1 MSLDNAPENA
11 PVKVRVDYFMAE
23 VFNVEIDVTPQA
35 LEIMAQQAEAFLRC
49 GGMVWDKWSL
59 LNDASRTA
67 FLMAAEKVKSG
78 NGSVPASQ
86 P

>member
-1 MSLDNAPENA
+1 MSQPDDPK

-23 VFNVEIDVTPQA
+23 VFNVEIEVTPDS
-35 LEIMAQQAEAFLRC
+35 LEIMAQQAEAFLKC

-67 FLMAAEKVKSG
+67 FIMAAERVKSG
-78 NGSVPASQ
+78 NGSIPVS
-86 P
+86 

>member
-1 MSLDNAPENA
+1 MSLDEEPK

-23 VFNVEIDVTPQA
+23 VFNVEIDVTPEA
-35 LEIMAQQAEAFLRC
+35 MEAMAQQAEAFLRC

-59 LNDASRTA
+59 LNEASRTA
-67 FLMAAEKVKSG
+67 FLMAAERVRNG
-78 NGSVPASQ
+78 NGIVPANQ

>member
-1 MSLDNAPENA
+1 MSLDDPK

-23 VFNVEIDVTPQA
+23 VFSVEIEVTPEA
-35 LEIMAQQAEAFLRC
+35 LEIMVQQAEAFLKC

-67 FLMAAEKVKSG
+67 FLMAAERVKSG
-78 NGSVPASQ
+78 NGSVSVSQ